1 MPRITVDVPDAL
13 VPRFR
18 AILPPE
24 LTPEEAILKL
34 IKLAIL
40 DTEAK
45 AFAQNAGQQLDQSV
59 RAKRQA
65 LQAELNL

>member
-1 MPRITVDVPDAL
+1 MPRITVNVPDEL

-45 AFAQNAGQQLDQSV
+45 AFAQSAGQQLDQSV